1 MGLKNVVFFTQQMRL
16 NEKTYTPNQTQNM
29 KKWKAMLQN
38 LRNGTF
44 THQDSQTLSE
54 KVCSVRDWLGTTN
67 SVNSGKLTDD
77 KWNKAHI
84 LVKEN
89 AVKHQLNFYKTVQY
103 ASEHNKLLY
112 LCPSLDTKGKKLPSP
127 KCTQILNSLHDQK
140 TKGLLTVLPLVE
152 GMPVLLTHNV
162 ATELGW
168 SNGTSAHVCAIKLSE
183 HDKNTKID
191 RITIKGMTVSVMQLE
206 NCPDYVLV
214 ENKSG
219 RHEQL
224 DGLSPTQF
232 PITPRHDHF
241 CTEIKTQHGGK
252 FRLNVARTQIPL
264 VPGFA
269 WTIHK
274 AQGKTLGAVIV
285 DLWSQRA

>member
-1 MGLKNVVFFTQQMRL
+1 
-16 NEKTYTPNQTQNM
+16 
-29 KKWKAMLQN
+29 MLVN
-38 LRNGTF
+38 I
-44 THQDSQTLSE
+44 
-54 KVCSVRDWLGTTN
+54 TN
-67 SVNSGKLTDD
+67 
-77 KWNKAHI
+77 
-84 LVKEN
+84 
-89 AVKHQLNFYKTVQY
+89 
-103 ASEHNKLLY
+103 Y

-241 CTEIKTQHGGK
+241 CTEIKIKHGRK

-285 DLWSQRA
+285 DLWSQRASKDDLQLAYVALSRVKNLEDVLVLRNFNFARLKGKMNHELSQEFERMVGLANKTYNEMGIQKKLQSKKMKF